1 MKNAELEALLK
12 ERSLPHAGKKADMVA
27 RLIDHDKS
35 SAKTPATDAQP
46 KTSSATTAAG
56 VTTTA
61 SSDQAAAAVAA
72 GGISRADNPLTV
84 PNQVQAEDPAK
95 TDDLSVSKDNT
106 TSASTVPT
114 STATPAITST
124 TDGATDAPPAPAAPA
139 FTANLAQTDLDAEIE
154 KRKARA
160 KKFGIVEDNDEATKA
175 LERAKKFGTGTAG
188 EQSGGAVVKGLDK
201 ALPERSERKRGRGAE
216 QGRDDA
222 NKKQRGG
229 RGGSGRAVE
238 RPRGPRREPSG
249 AKITGTGSSW
259 MNEKDRAAAEA
270 RKAKFAA

>member
-27 RLIDHDKS
+27 RLTDHDKS
-35 SAKTPATDAQP
+35 SGKSSADAQP
-46 KTSSATTAAG
+46 KATSMTTATG

-72 GGISRADNPLTV
+72 GGISRADNPLSV
-84 PNQVQAEDPAK
+84 PNQIQAEDPVK
-95 TDDLSVSKDNT
+95 TSDLSVSKDNT
-106 TSASTVPT
+106 TSAST
-114 STATPAITST
+114 AATST
-124 TDGATDAPPAPAAPA
+124 TTPPVTSTTGGAADAPPVPAAPA

-160 KKFGIVEDNDEATKA
+160 KKFGIVEDNVEATKA

-188 EQSGGAVVKGLDK
+188 EQSGGAVVKGLDQ
-201 ALPERSERKRGRGAE
+201 ALPERTERKRGRGAE

-222 NKKQRGG
+222 SKRQRGG
-229 RGGSGRAVE
+229 RGGRGRPDE

-259 MNEKDRAAAEA
+259 MKETDRAAAEA